1 MVQRTVGCKVGGNRF
16 AERIRLMGM
25 DRVRFGRALGTGA
38 REAGKALWKA
48 ADAAVAPNPAGKAV
62 GVKVAQARAA
72 GAGVKRG
79 GKKFG
84 EAVWGPFVKASGVVW
99 LEVTGVFFGLFCFTA
114 GVEVWKK
121 RADFWGAGEARTH
134 VWFAVGMLVVFG
146 WFTGSSFLRARRRG
160 RR

>member
-1 MVQRTVGCKVGGNRF
+1 
-16 AERIRLMGM
+16 M
-25 DRVRFGRALGTGA
+25 DRERFGRALGAGA

-48 ADAAVAPNPAGKAV
+48 ADAAVAPSPAGKAV

-99 LEVTGVFFGLFCFTA
+99 LEVTGVFFGLFALTA
-114 GVEVWKK
+114 GVEVWK
-121 RADFWGAGEARTH
+121 RHGDFWGTREAKEH

-160 RR
+160 RG